1 MRRDTAAACLV
12 QLVTDILVAESRAN
26 PPKEVV
32 SQLVALDES
41 VYDPVESVSCLGAG
55 IACAYSKLDETPRAP
70 INMEL
75 HIRTP
80 YCITNVDITLCT
92 LFTCIIIT

>member
-12 QLVTDILVAESRAN
+12 QPVTDILIAESRAN

-32 SQLVALDES
+32 SQLVALEES

-70 INMEL
+70 STWNS
-75 HIRTP
+75 TSGSP
-80 YCITNVDITLCT
+80 DCITDVQ
-92 LFTCIIIT
+92 